1 MASASHEIPTRLFR
15 DRPEALV
22 HLIETVFDLSLPRYQ
37 RIQID
42 EADFTQLVS
51 NRVPGR
57 SGRDSRRR

>member
-22 HLIETVFDLSLPRYQ
+22 HLIETVFALSLPRYR

-42 EADFTQLVS
+42 ETDFTQLV
-51 NRVPGR
+51 PT
-57 SGRDSRRR
+57 DSPSSP